1 MKIKPNQD
9 RLVEDAIDTVKALE
23 SDTGVKVKTGLRA
36 GGGAGGGKGGV
47 VTPLY
52 GNPPPAT

>member
-1 MKIKPNQD
+1 M
-9 RLVEDAIDTVKALE
+9 KALE